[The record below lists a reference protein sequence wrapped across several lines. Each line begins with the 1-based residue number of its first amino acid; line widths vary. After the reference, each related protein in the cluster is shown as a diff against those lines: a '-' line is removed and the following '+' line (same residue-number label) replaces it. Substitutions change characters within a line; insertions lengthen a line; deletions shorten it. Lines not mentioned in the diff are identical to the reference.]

1 MVRSLAIQERQG
13 VCRLT
18 LDCPDFLPPIF
29 AAPDRAQRILVNLV
43 TNALNYTLEDSVT
56 VSVSYD
62 SKYLWVSVTDTGIG
76 ISAEDLP
83 RVFDR
88 FWRSERSRELRQEG
102 SGIGLAL
109 TKRIVEA
116 QSGRIEVESEL
127 GQGTT
132 FRVCLPLAEY

>member
-62 SKYLWVSVTDTGIG
+62 SKYLWGSITDTGIE
-76 ISAEDLP
+76 ILEDLP

-88 FWRSERSRELRQEG
+88 FWRSERSRELRQDG
-102 SGIGLAL
+102 LGIGLAL
-109 TKRIVEA
+109 TKRLVEA
-116 QSGRIEVESEL
+116 QSGRIEVESSL